1 MNGEF
6 LQILGIHLNNIFV
19 KIETTHKEINAAPKE
34 IYNFLMDTNNFEQL
48 FPQDKISEWEST
60 TETCSMKVQNMGV
73 LGLKRVASTPNS
85 LVYFDSF
92 GKTPFKF
99 TFNIFLEEKEN
110 KCLAKIVFEGN
121 VNPFMKMMVEKPLTG
136 FMNGLSDKLSEIHA

>member
-1 MNGEF
+1 M
-6 LQILGIHLNNIFV
+6 
-19 KIETTHKEINAAPKE
+19 KIETAHKEINATQE
-34 IYNFLMDTNNFEQL
+34 VIYNFLMDTNNFEQL
-48 FPQDKISEWEST
+48 FPKDKISEWEST
-60 TETCSMKVQNMGV
+60 TETCSMKVQNMGI
-73 LGLKRVASTPNS
+73 LGLKRVASTPHA
-85 LVYFDSF
+85 LVYFDSY

-99 TFNIFLEEKEN
+99 TFNIFLEEKGE